1 MDDDEL
7 YELAKER
14 IANDNGKRYSQE
26 EIMEE
31 FEIEDDDYEE
41 KPFDWTFIEFL
52 LTWDVFKKAYDKLL
66 KRVKEIEPT
75 TRDLY
80 VYNYIY
86 SNMGKGR
93 TDDCLYD
100 CLYEPINDEYDLCYS
115 PKFKQTLI
123 IGWSKEE
130 REVKH
135 ELGRRTEERN

>member
-1 MDDDEL
+1 MNDDEL

-31 FEIEDDDYEE
+31 FEIDEDDDFYEE

-80 VYNYIY
+80 VYNCIY

-93 TDDCLYD
+93 TDD

-123 IGWSKEE
+123 IDWSKEE
-130 REVKH
+130 RE
-135 ELGRRTEERN
+135 ERKNA

>member
-1 MDDDEL
+1 MNDDEL

-31 FEIEDDDYEE
+31 FEIDEDDDFYEE

-75 TRDLY
+75 TRNLY
-80 VYNYIY
+80 VYNCIY

-93 TDDCLYD
+93 TDD

-123 IGWSKEE
+123 ISWSKEE
-130 REVKH
+130 RE
-135 ELGRRTEERN
+135 ERKNA

>member
-1 MDDDEL
+1 MNDDEL

-14 IANDNGKRYSQE
+14 IANDNGKRYSQD

-31 FEIEDDDYEE
+31 FEIDEDDDFYEE

-80 VYNYIY
+80 VYNCIY

-93 TDDCLYD
+93 TDD

-123 IGWSKEE
+123 ISWSKEE
-130 REVKH
+130 RE
-135 ELGRRTEERN
+135 ERKNA

>member
-14 IANDNGKRYSQE
+14 IANDNGKRHSQE

-41 KPFDWTFIEFL
+41 KTFDWTFIEFL
-52 LTWDVFKKAYDKLL
+52 LSWDVFKKAYDKLL

-93 TDDCLYD
+93 TDDCLY
-100 CLYEPINDEYDLCYS
+100 EPINDEYDLCYS

-130 REVKH
+130 RE
-135 ELGRRTEERN
+135 ERKNA

>member
-1 MDDDEL
+1 MNDDEL

-31 FEIEDDDYEE
+31 FEIDEDDDFYEE

-52 LTWDVFKKAYDKLL
+52 LTWDVFKKSYDKLL

-80 VYNYIY
+80 VYNCIY

-93 TDDCLYD
+93 TDD

-115 PKFKQTLI
+115 IKFKQTCVIWL
-123 IGWSKEE
+123 SKEE
-130 REVKH
+130 RE
-135 ELGRRTEERN
+135 ERKNA

>member
-1 MDDDEL
+1 MNDDEL

-31 FEIEDDDYEE
+31 FEIDEDDDFYEE

-80 VYNYIY
+80 VYNCIY

-93 TDDCLYD
+93 TDD

-123 IGWSKEE
+123 ISWSKEE
-130 REVKH
+130 RE
-135 ELGRRTEERN
+135 ERKNA

>member
-1 MDDDEL
+1 MNDDEL

-31 FEIEDDDYEE
+31 FEIDEDDDFYEE

-75 TRDLY
+75 TRNLY
-80 VYNYIY
+80 VYNCIY

-93 TDDCLYD
+93 TDD

-115 PKFKQTLI
+115 IKFKQTYVIWL
-123 IGWSKEE
+123 SKEE
-130 REVKH
+130 RE
-135 ELGRRTEERN
+135 ERKNA

>member
-14 IANDNGKRYSQE
+14 ITNDNGKRYSQE

-93 TDDCLYD
+93 TDS
-100 CLYEPINDEYDLCYS
+100 LYEPINDEYDLCYS

-130 REVKH
+130 RE
-135 ELGRRTEERN
+135 ERKNA

>member
-1 MDDDEL
+1 MNDDEL

-26 EIMEE
+26 EIMKE
-31 FEIEDDDYEE
+31 FEIDEDDDFYEE

-80 VYNYIY
+80 VYNCIY

-93 TDDCLYD
+93 TDD

-130 REVKH
+130 RE
-135 ELGRRTEERN
+135 ERKNA

>member
-1 MDDDEL
+1 MNDDEL

-31 FEIEDDDYEE
+31 FEIDEDDDFYEE

-75 TRDLY
+75 ARDLY
-80 VYNYIY
+80 VYNCIY

-93 TDDCLYD
+93 TDD

-123 IGWSKEE
+123 ISWSKEE
-130 REVKH
+130 RE
-135 ELGRRTEERN
+135 ERKNA

>member
-1 MDDDEL
+1 MNDDEL

-93 TDDCLYD
+93 TDDCLY
-100 CLYEPINDEYDLCYS
+100 ENINDEYDLCYS
-115 PKFKQTLI
+115 IKFKQTYVIWL
-123 IGWSKEE
+123 SKEE
-130 REVKH
+130 IEGFK
-135 ELGRRTEERN
+135 NA

>member
-1 MDDDEL
+1 MNDDEL

-41 KPFDWTFIEFL
+41 KPFDWTFVEFL
-52 LTWDVFKKAYDKLL
+52 LTWDSFKQAYTKLL
-66 KRVKEIEPT
+66 ERVKQVDSE
-75 TRDLY
+75 TRDLN
-80 VYNYIY
+80 VYNAIY
-86 SNMGKGR
+86 TNMGKGR
-93 TDDCLYD
+93 TDD

-130 REVKH
+130 IEGFK
-135 ELGRRTEERN
+135 NA

>member
-1 MDDDEL
+1 MNDDEL

-26 EIMEE
+26 EIIEE
-31 FEIEDDDYEE
+31 FEIDEDDDFYEE

-80 VYNYIY
+80 VYNCIY
-86 SNMGKGR
+86 SNTGKGR
-93 TDDCLYD
+93 TDG

-123 IGWSKEE
+123 IGWSKKE
-130 REVKH
+130 RE
-135 ELGRRTEERN
+135 ELKNA

>member
-1 MDDDEL
+1 MNDDEL

-31 FEIEDDDYEE
+31 FEIDEDDDFYEE
-41 KPFDWTFIEFL
+41 KQFDWTFIEFL

-80 VYNYIY
+80 VYNCIY

-93 TDDCLYD
+93 TDD

-130 REVKH
+130 RE
-135 ELGRRTEERN
+135 ERKNA

>member
-1 MDDDEL
+1 MNDDEL

-26 EIMEE
+26 ETLEE
-31 FEIEDDDYEE
+31 FAIDEDDDFYEE

-80 VYNYIY
+80 VYNCIY

-93 TDDCLYD
+93 TDD

-130 REVKH
+130 IEGFK
-135 ELGRRTEERN
+135 NA

>member
-52 LTWDVFKKAYDKLL
+52 LSWDVFKKAYDKLL

-93 TDDCLYD
+93 TDDCLY
-100 CLYEPINDEYDLCYS
+100 EPINDEYDLCYS
-115 PKFKQTLI
+115 PKVNYPDLHF
-123 IGWSKEE
+123 
-130 REVKH
+130 V
-135 ELGRRTEERN
+135 

>member
-31 FEIEDDDYEE
+31 FEIDEDDDFYEE

-80 VYNYIY
+80 VYNCIY

-93 TDDCLYD
+93 TDD

-130 REVKH
+130 RE
-135 ELGRRTEERN
+135 ERKNA

>member
-1 MDDDEL
+1 MNDDD
-7 YELAKER
+7 
-14 IANDNGKRYSQE
+14 
-26 EIMEE
+26 
-31 FEIEDDDYEE
+31 FYEE

-80 VYNYIY
+80 VYNCIY

-93 TDDCLYD
+93 TDD

-123 IGWSKEE
+123 VGWSKEE
-130 REVKH
+130 IGGFK
-135 ELGRRTEERN
+135 NA

>member
-52 LTWDVFKKAYDKLL
+52 LSWDVFKKAYDKLL

-93 TDDCLYD
+93 IDD

-123 IGWSKEE
+123 ISWSKEE
-130 REVKH
+130 RE
-135 ELGRRTEERN
+135 ERKNA

>member
-1 MDDDEL
+1 MNDDEL

-41 KPFDWTFIEFL
+41 KPFDWTFVEFL
-52 LTWDVFKKAYDKLL
+52 LTWDSFKQAYNKLL
-66 KRVKEIEPT
+66 ERVKQVDSE
-75 TRDLY
+75 TRDLN
-80 VYNYIY
+80 VYNAIY
-86 SNMGKGR
+86 TNMGKGR
-93 TDDCLYD
+93 TDD

-130 REVKH
+130 IEGFK
-135 ELGRRTEERN
+135 NA

>member
-93 TDDCLYD
+93 TDDR
-100 CLYEPINDEYDLCYS
+100 LYEPINDEYDLCYS

-130 REVKH
+130 RE
-135 ELGRRTEERN
+135 ERKNA

>member
-1 MDDDEL
+1 M
-7 YELAKER
+7 
-14 IANDNGKRYSQE
+14 
-26 EIMEE
+26 
-31 FEIEDDDYEE
+31 DDDYEE

-80 VYNYIY
+80 VYNCIY

-93 TDDCLYD
+93 TDDCLY
-100 CLYEPINDEYDLCYS
+100 EPINDEYDLYYS

-130 REVKH
+130 RE
-135 ELGRRTEERN
+135 ERKNA

>member
-1 MDDDEL
+1 MNDDEL

-31 FEIEDDDYEE
+31 FEIDEGDDFYEE

-80 VYNYIY
+80 VYNCIY

-93 TDDCLYD
+93 TDD

-123 IGWSKEE
+123 ISWSKEE
-130 REVKH
+130 RE
-135 ELGRRTEERN
+135 ERKNA